1 MFTQIIKRDGRM
13 VDFNVS
19 KIEQAIAKAMN
30 AIGSKEINDCRKLAK
45 MVEIEL
51 EEKFVDNIPDV
62 ESVQDIVEQVL
73 MKNDYPDVAK
83 EYILYRAKRS
93 KVREMNTSL
102 MKIYDEIISRDAK
115 DSDLKRENAN
125 VDGDTAMGAMLKF
138 GSEGAKDYFL
148 KYDFFQSI
156 IASSNV

>member
-1 MFTQIIKRDGRM
+1 MQITQEGDKIVFTQIIKRDGRM

-62 ESVQDIVEQVL
+62 ESVQDIAVMTTWDKIE
-73 MKNDYPDVAK
+73 KTDDV
-83 EYILYRAKRS
+83 
-93 KVREMNTSL
+93 
-102 MKIYDEIISRDAK
+102 
-115 DSDLKRENAN
+115 
-125 VDGDTAMGAMLKF
+125 F
-138 GSEGAKDYFL
+138 
-148 KYDFFQSI
+148 DF
-156 IASSNV
+156 